1 MGNPWKENVTK
12 MSALKQRMLD
22 AVKEAMRAQAKD
34 RLSTLRMAMA
44 AFKQKEVD
52 ERIELNDA
60 QIVDI
65 IVKMIKQRKE
75 SVTQYLNASRQ
86 ELAHKEQLEI
96 AVLEEFLP
104 QQLSDADVE
113 AAVKKVIETL
123 GATSVKDMGKVMA
136 ELKTQ
141 LAGRADMAIV
151 GQKVKQL
158 LA

>member
-1 MGNPWKENVTK
+1 